1 MKTPKIK
8 LKFLI
13 ALFLLNGV
21 INELK
26 AQENLSFT
34 KIIQAD
40 SMSKTDLFINI
51 NDWFASVYNTSNDVI
66 QMADKDAGIIIGN
79 GVLFYKPKRLDL
91 KSYGGHVEYTI
102 KVYIKDSKFKV
113 EITNFRH
120 FGSGYSFGNITTAE
134 MHKTTGLY
142 KNEYNRAWNDVKT
155 KIEAYCAEI
164 FESLENSVKNTNK
177 NENW

>member
-79 GVLFYKPKRLDL
+79 GVLFY
-91 KSYGGHVEYTI
+91 
-102 KVYIKDSKFKV
+102 
-113 EITNFRH
+113 
-120 FGSGYSFGNITTAE
+120 
-134 MHKTTGLY
+134 
-142 KNEYNRAWNDVKT
+142 
-155 KIEAYCAEI
+155 
-164 FESLENSVKNTNK
+164 
-177 NENW
+177 